1 MVGVGI
7 LWSVGA
13 VRGGLG
19 PGEPWGLVLAGG
31 REFSLATLLACF
43 RFLEAG
49 SAFAGRYGRLCG
61 AIASNEEIHPEVDRA
76 PVGGILHCMAR
87 PWQHRSLVSCFLSL
101 FCLGL
106 VAVAEPSQEQAREGE
121 IFFLRHALAP
131 GFGDPPELTIGDCST
146 QRNLSAEGRAQAR
159 AIGDRLRDEG
169 ITDPVLFT
177 SQWCR
182 CMDTAV
188 LLGFGPPRE
197 TYGLNSFFQRR
208 DERAGNLEELQRI
221 IDSLPPDGP
230 PVIFVTHQV
239 VVSAMTG
246 RGVSS
251 GEGRWVSVESLQ
263 AGAE

>member
-1 MVGVGI
+1 M
-7 LWSVGA
+7 
-13 VRGGLG
+13 
-19 PGEPWGLVLAGG
+19 
-31 REFSLATLLACF
+31 
-43 RFLEAG
+43 
-49 SAFAGRYGRLCG
+49 
-61 AIASNEEIHPEVDRA
+61 
-76 PVGGILHCMAR
+76 
-87 PWQHRSLVSCFLSL
+87 
-101 FCLGL
+101 
-106 VAVAEPSQEQAREGE
+106 
-121 IFFLRHALAP
+121 
-131 GFGDPPELTIGDCST
+131 TIGDCST

-182 CMDTAV
+182 CIDTAV
-188 LLGFGPPRE
+188 LLGFGPPIE

-263 AGAE
+263 AEAE